1 MTAVD
6 LPAYRRRRRQ
16 MLRTL
21 LVFAL
26 LAAVAWPVALMVEL
40 FVQRTSK
47 VFINLKI
54 LAKLGSLSKAGLY

>member
-1 MTAVD
+1 
-6 LPAYRRRRRQ
+6 
-16 MLRTL
+16 MLLTL

-47 VFINLKI
+47 VFINLKM